1 MAELVKAADNPL
13 GQRRERGP
21 APRTAAC
28 TRLHQLAAEAG
39 FHLVDFLPRDA
50 VRHIHLGRARANGA
64 CAADSF
70 QRAWKFRLGFATSA
84 EINKEHWTRV
94 KALNQRIANELD
106 VEYDS
111 LRPVADFVGRIT
123 EEISNFLD
131 HPVHWTRTPK
141 DDTEAQE
148 AIAPIRQAVFRELH
162 SLAVARLLKQHLTDW
177 RRGNDHKGK
186 GSATRRAVDI
196 RGIYELAAPVPGTVN
211 SEPALD
217 FMKAVRDIVRAAI
230 EEQGGEMKSL

>member
-1 MAELVKAADNPL
+1 VAFERSITPPPL
-13 GQRRERGP
+13 PDAKPSYDPSGLGFAVQR
-21 APRTAAC
+21 
-28 TRLHQLAAEAG
+28 
-39 FHLVDFLPRDA
+39 
-50 VRHIHLGRARANGA
+50 
-64 CAADSF
+64 AADSF
-70 QRAWKFRLGFATSA
+70 QRTWKFRLGFASSA
-84 EINKEHWTRV
+84 EISKEHWTRV
-94 KALNQRIANELD
+94 KALNRRIANELD

-131 HPVHWTRTPK
+131 HPVRWSRTPK

-162 SLAVARLLKQHLTDW
+162 SLAVTRLVDQHLTDW

-186 GSATRRAVDI
+186 GSADRRAIDI

-217 FMKAVRDIVRAAI
+217 FMKAVRHIVRTAI
-230 EEQGGEMKSL
+230 EDQGGEMKTL